1 MLSGPVFIIL
11 GSLMPCKQ
19 FVQSLMH
26 LPHLIIFTVMKC
38 HAPEFSSLM
47 QYYMWDLF
55 FLWLVVIQDGATLM
69 HYAVQTACSQTIKTL
84 LLYNVDINH
93 PDDVCLSAGI
103 SLLYFLFCWL
113 DLTHSSITLQYG
125 WTPLHLAVQTQRTDI
140 VKLLLIKG
148 ADRTLKTQ
156 VSKVNILK
164 VLKWF
169 SKNAFVDYSI
179 RTHLW
184 IDWMVCF
191 EIFL

>member
-1 MLSGPVFIIL
+1 
-11 GSLMPCKQ
+11 
-19 FVQSLMH
+19 
-26 LPHLIIFTVMKC
+26 
-38 HAPEFSSLM
+38 M

-84 LLYNVDINH
+84 LLYNVDINR

-103 SLLYFLFCWL
+103 SLLYFIFRWL
-113 DLTHSSITLQYG
+113 DLTRSSTMLQCG

-156 VSKVNILK
+156 VSKVNIFYK
-164 VLKWF
+164 F
-169 SKNAFVDYSI
+169 SNDSV

-184 IDWMVCF
+184 IIRYEHIYGLTGWFALKYSFNNCMMPCCHLSLHNSLCVF
-191 EIFL
+191 S